1 MYIHIDAINTYS
13 RTCLSYQYAL
23 SGTSPLLFF
32 LFAIF
37 FCHKYLLRGVPDLV
51 FTFEGSGLQLAKYIE
66 IK

>member
-32 LFAIF
+32 CLLFSFAINTCSEACLISF
-37 FCHKYLLRGVPDLV
+37 SLSREAASNSRNTLK
-51 FTFEGSGLQLAKYIE
+51 
-66 IK
+66 